1 MAAKRKTSKR
11 KSAKRSGVVKVFN
24 TAEISTNFPKSRKL
38 VKQYRLTVYGDG
50 RIVKSE
56 IKTTSRR
63 KRKIARKGKQKGAQ
77 YERDSQCYD
86 GVVPIVAVAFAL
98 GLIGGGGALAVTA
111 YQVRKTTE
119 AADNVFDAATKT
131 VGETKETAKIVFGGC
146 AVLYGMHLLAKYAK
160 QLRPDLFSGFF
171 YGYIHKID

>member
-1 MAAKRKTSKR
+1 MAAKRKTSRR

-63 KRKIARKGKQKGAQ
+63 KRKTSRKGA
-77 YERDSQCYD
+77 
-86 GVVPIVAVAFAL
+86 I
-98 GLIGGGGALAVTA
+98 
-111 YQVRKTTE
+111 
-119 AADNVFDAATKT
+119 
-131 VGETKETAKIVFGGC
+131 
-146 AVLYGMHLLAKYAK
+146 
-160 QLRPDLFSGFF
+160 
-171 YGYIHKID
+171 